1 MSNKNCSILRELR
14 AFHYSSHAHYFFLF
28 SCPTSSLDF
37 PLKSM
42 KTINVKTNGLIEK
55 TKKQR
60 KLTIKSEEDT
70 KRKRCWI
77 RRKDK
82 TITKKK

>member
-1 MSNKNCSILRELR
+1 V
-14 AFHYSSHAHYFFLF
+14 
-28 SCPTSSLDF
+28 
-37 PLKSM
+37 
-42 KTINVKTNGLIEK
+42 KTTDVKTNGLIEK